1 METQR
6 QSTTQ
11 EINELTTSKHKAY
24 SERDEIINK
33 FQAVT
38 QDYRREIYTLKRI
51 VSNIMVHM
59 NTTGGT
65 SGSSENTRVHSSVH
79 SSSTS
84 SRAVMDLFSTAE
96 ESGMLLHFYVMCSML
111 HKTVLYYFSMLH
123 CTILHCS
130 IRAYCLY

>member
-1 METQR
+1 MISIKDHNSRMETQR

-33 FQAVT
+33 FQAVI

-59 NTTGGT
+59 NTT
-65 SGSSENTRVHSSVH
+65 SGSSGSGESTRVHSSVH

-84 SRAVMDLFSTAE
+84 SRAVTDLFSTAE
-96 ESGMLLHFYVMCSML
+96 ESGML
-111 HKTVLYYFSMLH
+111 
-123 CTILHCS
+123 
-130 IRAYCLY
+130 